1 MTIKYTDVAASVVTY
16 DNSTSGLNATDAK
29 AAIDELK
36 VDIGTGAPSTTP
48 VDGSLYVDDTT
59 SSERLYVRVGGA
71 WLSVALS

>member
-48 VDGSLYVDDTT
+48 VDGD
-59 SSERLYVRVGGA
+59 RK
-71 WLSVALS
+71 SVV